1 MGQWCNCVEC
11 VGYQDEPTEEEL
23 KMDQAIQ
30 LVSDDDLIALPD
42 GGFLPRSSMDPELL
56 EGDPN
61 GYRVIP
67 VNSPEWIA
75 LRSQAS

>member
-1 MGQWCNCVEC
+1 M
-11 VGYQDEPTEEEL
+11 PLTKEE
-23 KMDQAIQ
+23 IR
-30 LVSDDDLIALPD
+30 VV
-42 GGFLPRSSMDPELL
+42 LPRSSMDPELL